1 MVRFILVVLLIWVA
15 IAVIGAVIK
24 GLIWLTILAAIFF
37 LITLLVGS
45 TRLGRGRARR

>member
-24 GLIWLTILAAIFF
+24 GLIWLTILAGIFF
-37 LITLLVGS
+37 LITLIAGS
-45 TRLGRGRARR
+45 SRMGRARR